1 MTKTEK
7 ELMAAIQTLVNFV
20 DGVCAMEGAPGAT
33 LTVTC
38 VASSGKEYE
47 VILRETKDGPF
58 Q

>member
-1 MTKTEK
+1 
-7 ELMAAIQTLVNFV
+7 MAAIQTLVNFV

-38 VASSGKEYE
+38 VATSGKEYE